1 MMSELKDKQLLIY
14 EFLKDFTSQKGY
26 PPTVREICKAVG
38 LKSTSSVHGHL
49 KQLEK
54 EGLIKRDPTKP
65 RALEIVDSVIKKE
78 MINVPII
85 GKVTA
90 GLPILANENIEDS
103 FPLPLD
109 YVKHNND
116 LFMLKVSGSSM
127 IKAGILDG
135 DLAIIEKTQ
144 TASNGDK
151 IVALIENEATLKTFY
166 RENNHIRLQPENDE
180 MEPIIV
186 DNCSIL
192 GKLIGIYRTC
202 LLYTSPSPRDA

>member
-1 MMSELKDKQLLIY
+1 MSELKDKQLLIY

-151 IVALIENEATLKTFY
+151 IVALIENEATHKTFY
-166 RENNHIRLQPENDE
+166 RENDHIRLQPENDE

-192 GKLIGIYRTC
+192 GKLIGIYRT
-202 LLYTSPSPRDA
+202 Y

>member
-1 MMSELKDKQLLIY
+1 MSELNDKQLLIY

-49 KQLEK
+49 KHLEK

-65 RALEIVDSVIKKE
+65 RALEIVDSVVKKE

-85 GKVTA
+85 GRVTA

-116 LFMLKVSGSSM
+116 LFMLKISGSSM
-127 IKAGILDG
+127 IKAGIIDG
-135 DLAIIEKTQ
+135 DFAIIERTQ

-166 RENNHIRLQPENDE
+166 RENDHIRLQPENDE

-192 GKLIGIYRTC
+192 GKLIGIYRT
-202 LLYTSPSPRDA
+202 Y

>member
-1 MMSELKDKQLLIY
+1 MSELKDKQLLIY

-116 LFMLKVSGSSM
+116 LFMLKVSGNSM

-166 RENNHIRLQPENDE
+166 RENDHIRLQPENDE

-192 GKLIGIYRTC
+192 GKLIGIYRT
-202 LLYTSPSPRDA
+202 Y

>member
-1 MMSELKDKQLLIY
+1 MSELKDKQLLIY

-78 MINVPII
+78 MINVQII

-166 RENNHIRLQPENDE
+166 RENDHIRLQPENDE

-192 GKLIGIYRTC
+192 GKLIGIYRT
-202 LLYTSPSPRDA
+202 Y

>member
-116 LFMLKVSGSSM
+116 LIMLKVSGSSM

-166 RENNHIRLQPENDE
+166 RENDHIRLQPENDE

-192 GKLIGIYRTC
+192 GKLIGIYRT
-202 LLYTSPSPRDA
+202 Y

>member
-1 MMSELKDKQLLIY
+1 MSELNDKQLLIY
-14 EFLKDFTSQKGY
+14 EFLKDFTSEKGY

-49 KQLEK
+49 KHLEK

-65 RALEIVDSVIKKE
+65 RALEIVDSVVKKE

-85 GKVTA
+85 GRVTA

-116 LFMLKVSGSSM
+116 LFMLKISGSSM

-135 DLAIIEKTQ
+135 DFAIIERTQ

-166 RENNHIRLQPENDE
+166 RENNHIRLQPENDK
-180 MEPIIV
+180 MNPIIV
-186 DNCSIL
+186 DHCVIL
-192 GKLIGIYRTC
+192 GKLVGLFRT
-202 LLYTSPSPRDA
+202 Y

>member
-166 RENNHIRLQPENDE
+166 RENDHIRLQPENDE
-180 MEPIIV
+180 MDPIIV

-192 GKLIGIYRTC
+192 GKLIGIYRT
-202 LLYTSPSPRDA
+202 Y

>member
-1 MMSELKDKQLLIY
+1 MSELNDKQLLIY

-49 KQLEK
+49 KHLEK

-65 RALEIVDSVIKKE
+65 RALEIVDSVVKKE

-85 GKVTA
+85 GRVTA

-116 LFMLKVSGSSM
+116 LFMLKISGSSM

-135 DLAIIEKTQ
+135 DFAIIERTQ

-166 RENNHIRLQPENDE
+166 RENDHIRLQPENDE

-192 GKLIGIYRTC
+192 GKLIGIYRT
-202 LLYTSPSPRDA
+202 Y

>member
-1 MMSELKDKQLLIY
+1 MSELNDKQLLIY
-14 EFLKDFTSQKGY
+14 EFLKDFTSEKGY

-49 KQLEK
+49 KHLEK

-65 RALEIVDSVIKKE
+65 RALEIVDSVVKKE

-85 GKVTA
+85 GRVTA

-116 LFMLKVSGSSM
+116 LFMLKISGSSM

-135 DLAIIEKTQ
+135 DFAIIERTQ

-192 GKLIGIYRTC
+192 GKLIGIYRT
-202 LLYTSPSPRDA
+202 Y

>member
-1 MMSELKDKQLLIY
+1 MSELKDKQLLIY

-166 RENNHIRLQPENDE
+166 RENDNIRLQPENDE

-192 GKLIGIYRTC
+192 GKLIGIYRT
-202 LLYTSPSPRDA
+202 Y

>member
-166 RENNHIRLQPENDE
+166 RENNHIRLQPENDD

-192 GKLIGIYRTC
+192 GKLIGIYRT
-202 LLYTSPSPRDA
+202 Y

>member
-14 EFLKDFTSQKGY
+14 KFLKDFTSQKGY

-166 RENNHIRLQPENDE
+166 RENDHIRLQPENDE

-192 GKLIGIYRTC
+192 GKLIGIYRT
-202 LLYTSPSPRDA
+202 Y

>member
-103 FPLPLD
+103 FPLPVD

-166 RENNHIRLQPENDE
+166 RENDHIRLQPENDE

-192 GKLIGIYRTC
+192 GKLIGIYRT
-202 LLYTSPSPRDA
+202 Y

>member
-135 DLAIIEKTQ
+135 DFAIIERTQ

-166 RENNHIRLQPENDE
+166 RENDNIRLQPENDE

-192 GKLIGIYRTC
+192 GKLIGIYRT
-202 LLYTSPSPRDA
+202 Y

>member
-186 DNCSIL
+186 DNPPC
-192 GKLIGIYRTC
+192 R
-202 LLYTSPSPRDA
+202 

>member
-1 MMSELKDKQLLIY
+1 MMSELKDKQL
-14 EFLKDFTSQKGY
+14 LKDFTSQKGY

-166 RENNHIRLQPENDE
+166 RENDHIRLQPENDE

-192 GKLIGIYRTC
+192 GKLIGIYRT
-202 LLYTSPSPRDA
+202 Y

>member
-1 MMSELKDKQLLIY
+1 MSELNDKQLLIY
-14 EFLKDFTSQKGY
+14 EFLKDFTSEKGY

-49 KQLEK
+49 KHLEK

-65 RALEIVDSVIKKE
+65 RVLEIVDSVVKKE

-85 GKVTA
+85 GRVTA

-116 LFMLKVSGSSM
+116 LFMLKISGSSM

-135 DLAIIEKTQ
+135 DFAIIERTQ

-166 RENNHIRLQPENDE
+166 RENDHIRLQPENDE

-192 GKLIGIYRTC
+192 GKLIGIYRT
-202 LLYTSPSPRDA
+202 Y

>member
-1 MMSELKDKQLLIY
+1 MSELNDKQLLIY
-14 EFLKDFTSQKGY
+14 EFLKDFTSEKGY

-49 KQLEK
+49 KHLEK

-65 RALEIVDSVIKKE
+65 RALEIVDSVVKKE

-85 GKVTA
+85 GRVTA

-116 LFMLKVSGSSM
+116 LFMLKISGSSM

-135 DLAIIEKTQ
+135 DFAIIERTQ

-166 RENNHIRLQPENDE
+166 RENDHIRLQPENDE

-186 DNCSIL
+186 NNCSIL
-192 GKLIGIYRTC
+192 GKLIGIYRT
-202 LLYTSPSPRDA
+202 Y

>member
-1 MMSELKDKQLLIY
+1 MSELNDKQLLIY
-14 EFLKDFTSQKGY
+14 EFLKDFTSEKGY

-49 KQLEK
+49 KHLEK

-65 RALEIVDSVIKKE
+65 RALEIVDSVVKKE

-85 GKVTA
+85 GRVTA

-135 DLAIIEKTQ
+135 DFAIIERTQ

-166 RENNHIRLQPENDE
+166 RENDHIRLQPENDE

-192 GKLIGIYRTC
+192 GKLIGIYRT
-202 LLYTSPSPRDA
+202 Y

>member
-1 MMSELKDKQLLIY
+1 MSDLNDKQLLIY
-14 EFLKDFTSQKGY
+14 KFLKDFTSQKGY

-192 GKLIGIYRTC
+192 GKLIGIYRT
-202 LLYTSPSPRDA
+202 Y

>member
-144 TASNGDK
+144 PASNGDK

-192 GKLIGIYRTC
+192 GKLIGIYRT
-202 LLYTSPSPRDA
+202 Y

>member
-1 MMSELKDKQLLIY
+1 MSELNDKQLLIY
-14 EFLKDFTSQKGY
+14 EFLKDFTSEKGY

-49 KQLEK
+49 KHLEK

-65 RALEIVDSVIKKE
+65 RALEIVDSVVKKE

-85 GKVTA
+85 GRVTA

-116 LFMLKVSGSSM
+116 LFMLKISGSSM

-135 DLAIIEKTQ
+135 DFAIIERTQ

-166 RENNHIRLQPENDE
+166 RENDHIRLQPENDE

-192 GKLIGIYRTC
+192 GKLIGIYRT
-202 LLYTSPSPRDA
+202 

>member
-1 MMSELKDKQLLIY
+1 MSELKDKQLLIY

-127 IKAGILDG
+127 IKAGIIDG
-135 DLAIIEKTQ
+135 DFAIIERTQ

-166 RENNHIRLQPENDE
+166 RENDHIRLQPENDE

-192 GKLIGIYRTC
+192 GKLIGIYRT
-202 LLYTSPSPRDA
+202 Y

>member
-1 MMSELKDKQLLIY
+1 MSELKDKQLLIY

-166 RENNHIRLQPENDE
+166 RENDHIRLQPENDE
-180 MEPIIV
+180 MEAIIV

-192 GKLIGIYRTC
+192 GKLIGIYRT
-202 LLYTSPSPRDA
+202 Y

>member
-1 MMSELKDKQLLIY
+1 MSELNDKQLLIY
-14 EFLKDFTSQKGY
+14 KFLKDFTSQKGY

-65 RALEIVDSVIKKE
+65 RALEIVDSVVKKE

-85 GKVTA
+85 GRVTA

-116 LFMLKVSGSSM
+116 LFMLKISGSSM
-127 IKAGILDG
+127 IKAGIIDG
-135 DLAIIEKTQ
+135 DFAIIERTQ

-166 RENNHIRLQPENDE
+166 RENDHIRLQPENDE

-192 GKLIGIYRTC
+192 GKLIGIYRT
-202 LLYTSPSPRDA
+202 Y

>member
-1 MMSELKDKQLLIY
+1 MSELNDKQLLIY
-14 EFLKDFTSQKGY
+14 EFLKDFTSEKGY

-38 LKSTSSVHGHL
+38 LKSPSSVHGHL
-49 KQLEK
+49 KHLEK

-65 RALEIVDSVIKKE
+65 RALEIVDSVVKKE

-85 GKVTA
+85 GRVTA

-116 LFMLKVSGSSM
+116 LFMLKISGSSM

-135 DLAIIEKTQ
+135 DFAIIERTQ

-166 RENNHIRLQPENDE
+166 RENDHIRLQPENDE

-192 GKLIGIYRTC
+192 GKLIGIYRT
-202 LLYTSPSPRDA
+202 Y

>member
-1 MMSELKDKQLLIY
+1 MSELNDKQLLIY
-14 EFLKDFTSQKGY
+14 EFLKDFTSEKGY

-49 KQLEK
+49 KHLEK
-54 EGLIKRDPTKP
+54 EGLLKRDPTKP
-65 RALEIVDSVIKKE
+65 RALEIVDSVVKKE

-85 GKVTA
+85 GRVTA

-116 LFMLKVSGSSM
+116 LFMLKISGSSM

-135 DLAIIEKTQ
+135 DFAIIERTQ

-166 RENNHIRLQPENDE
+166 RENDHIRLQPENDE

-192 GKLIGIYRTC
+192 GKLIGIYRT
-202 LLYTSPSPRDA
+202 Y

>member
-1 MMSELKDKQLLIY
+1 MSDLNDKQLLIY
-14 EFLKDFTSQKGY
+14 KFLKDFTSQKGY

-65 RALEIVDSVIKKE
+65 RALEIVDSVVKKE

-85 GKVTA
+85 GRVTA

-116 LFMLKVSGSSM
+116 LFILKISGSSM
-127 IKAGILDG
+127 IKAGIIDG
-135 DLAIIEKTQ
+135 DFAIIERTQ

-166 RENNHIRLQPENDE
+166 RENDHIRLQPENDE

-192 GKLIGIYRTC
+192 GKLIGIYRT
-202 LLYTSPSPRDA
+202 Y

>member
-135 DLAIIEKTQ
+135 DFAIIERTQ

-166 RENNHIRLQPENDE
+166 RENDNIRLQPENDD

-192 GKLIGIYRTC
+192 GKLIGIYRT
-202 LLYTSPSPRDA
+202 Y

>member
-1 MMSELKDKQLLIY
+1 MSELKDKQLLIY
-14 EFLKDFTSQKGY
+14 EFLKDFTSEKGY

-49 KQLEK
+49 KHLEK

-65 RALEIVDSVIKKE
+65 RALEIVDSVVKKE

-85 GKVTA
+85 GRVTA

-116 LFMLKVSGSSM
+116 LFMLKISGSSM

-135 DLAIIEKTQ
+135 DFAIIERTQ

-166 RENNHIRLQPENDE
+166 RENDHIRLQPENDE

-192 GKLIGIYRTC
+192 GKLIGIYRT
-202 LLYTSPSPRDA
+202 Y

>member
-1 MMSELKDKQLLIY
+1 MSELNDKQLLIY
-14 EFLKDFTSQKGY
+14 EFLKDFTSEKGY

-49 KQLEK
+49 KHLEK

-65 RALEIVDSVIKKE
+65 RALEIVDSVVKKE

-85 GKVTA
+85 GRVTA

-116 LFMLKVSGSSM
+116 LFMLKISGSSM

-135 DLAIIEKTQ
+135 DFAIIERTQ

-166 RENNHIRLQPENDE
+166 RENDHIRLQPENDE
-180 MEPIIV
+180 IEPIIV

-192 GKLIGIYRTC
+192 GKLIGIYRT
-202 LLYTSPSPRDA
+202 Y

>member
-1 MMSELKDKQLLIY
+1 MSELKDKQLLIY

-65 RALEIVDSVIKKE
+65 RALEIVDSVVKKE

-85 GKVTA
+85 GRVTA

-127 IKAGILDG
+127 IKAGIIDG
-135 DLAIIEKTQ
+135 DFEIIERTQ

-166 RENNHIRLQPENDE
+166 RENDHIRLQPENDE

-192 GKLIGIYRTC
+192 GKLIGIYRT
-202 LLYTSPSPRDA
+202 Y

>member
-1 MMSELKDKQLLIY
+1 MSDLNDKQLLIY
-14 EFLKDFTSQKGY
+14 KFLKDFTSQKGY

-49 KQLEK
+49 KHLEK

-65 RALEIVDSVIKKE
+65 RALEIVDSVVKKE

-85 GKVTA
+85 GRVTA

-116 LFMLKVSGSSM
+116 LFMLKISGSSM

-135 DLAIIEKTQ
+135 DFAIIERTQ

-192 GKLIGIYRTC
+192 GKLIGIYRT
-202 LLYTSPSPRDA
+202 Y

>member
-1 MMSELKDKQLLIY
+1 MSELKDKQLLIY
-14 EFLKDFTSQKGY
+14 EFLKDFTNQKGY

-78 MINVPII
+78 MINLPII

-166 RENNHIRLQPENDE
+166 RENDHIRLQPENDE

-192 GKLIGIYRTC
+192 GKLIGIYRT
-202 LLYTSPSPRDA
+202 Y

>member
-1 MMSELKDKQLLIY
+1 MSDLNDKQLLIY
-14 EFLKDFTSQKGY
+14 KFLKDFTSQKGY

-49 KQLEK
+49 KQLEN

-65 RALEIVDSVIKKE
+65 RALEIVDSVVKKE

-85 GKVTA
+85 GRVTA

-116 LFMLKVSGSSM
+116 LFILKISGSSM
-127 IKAGILDG
+127 IKAGIIDG
-135 DLAIIEKTQ
+135 DFAIIERTQ

-166 RENNHIRLQPENDE
+166 RENDHIRLQPENDE

-192 GKLIGIYRTC
+192 GKLIGIYRT
-202 LLYTSPSPRDA
+202 Y